1 MKLPY
6 SFFFLPLGFRLVVAS
21 LEGLSKSDDGVV
33 FRLPGDTTEREDFLL
48 DFLRE
53 EDFFVNSLG
62 GGHPVAALFR
72 RGDFFGDFFRGA
84 FFGDFFR
91 GAFFGD
97 FLTPCLSRLPVGSTW
112 QTSALTPI
120 KQKNLIQ
127 SICL

>member
-6 SFFFLPLGFRLVVAS
+6 SFFFLPLGFRLVLIS

-53 EDFFVNSLG
+53 DFFVNSL

-72 RGDFFGDFFRGA
+72 RGDFFWRFF
-84 FFGDFFR
+84 
-91 GAFFGD
+91 
-97 FLTPCLSRLPVGSTW
+97 
-112 QTSALTPI
+112 
-120 KQKNLIQ
+120 
-127 SICL
+127 

>member
-53 EDFFVNSLG
+53 EDFFCQ
-62 GGHPVAALFR
+62 LFGR
-72 RGDFFGDFFRGA
+72 R
-84 FFGDFFR
+84 
-91 GAFFGD
+91 
-97 FLTPCLSRLPVGSTW
+97 TPCSRFV
-112 QTSALTPI
+112 
-120 KQKNLIQ
+120 
-127 SICL
+127 

>member
-84 FFGDFFR
+84 FFGDF
-91 GAFFGD
+91 
-97 FLTPCLSRLPVGSTW
+97 LNPCLSRLPVGSTW

-120 KQKNLIQ
+120 KQKNLKKKY
-127 SICL
+127 SRRNLKKRY

>member
-62 GGHPVAALFR
+62 GGHPVADLFR

-84 FFGDFFR
+84 FFGDF
-91 GAFFGD
+91 
-97 FLTPCLSRLPVGSTW
+97 LNPCLSRLPVGSTW